1 MKTKWMSWTNGI
13 LGLLLL
19 IAPFTFG
26 YSGLRA
32 AFWNSMVI
40 GILIAAFSFWEAFNV
55 ESSGVSSILSV
66 LGIWTIFAPY
76 LLGYAAIR
84 SAFWI
89 NLIIGLI
96 VAVLAGYQA
105 MQTSRR
111 LVPHERH

>member
-1 MKTKWMSWTNGI
+1 MKTKWISWTNGI

-19 IAPFTFG
+19 ITPFTFG

-32 AFWNSMVI
+32 AFWNSVVI
-40 GILIAAFSFWEAFNV
+40 GILIPAFSFWEALKAEN
-55 ESSGVSSILSV
+55 SGVSSIVSV
-66 LGIWTIFAPY
+66 LGIWMIFAPY
-76 LLGYAAIR
+76 LLGYAAITA
-84 SAFWI
+84 AFWS
-89 NLIIGLI
+89 NLIIGLV